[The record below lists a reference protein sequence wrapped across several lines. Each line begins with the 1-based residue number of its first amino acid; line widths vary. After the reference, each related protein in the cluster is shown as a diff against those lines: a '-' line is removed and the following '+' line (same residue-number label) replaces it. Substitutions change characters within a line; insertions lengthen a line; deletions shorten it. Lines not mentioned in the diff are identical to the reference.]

1 MQNIPDKGVRAS
13 LHYLKSD
20 YTVTGLSGSLLEV
33 KRRMGESARA
43 FPFWEGRFGR
53 KIHAILARR
62 MWSELLSLP
71 GPPLAM
77 R

>member
-1 MQNIPDKGVRAS
+1 MQNIPDKGVKAS
-13 LHYLKSD
+13 LHYLRAEH
-20 YTVTGLSGSLLEV
+20 TVTGLSRSLPEV
-33 KRRMGESARA
+33 KRRMGKRLRA
-43 FPFWEGRFGR
+43 IPFWEGHFGR

-71 GPPLAM
+71 GPPLKT